1 MAARSDRVQRWFS
14 LGPIGYRDNVRPVDT
29 RLLRTFVTLARA
41 GSFTATA
48 RALHLAQS
56 TVTVQIRT
64 LEKELGT
71 PLFDR
76 MPSGTV
82 PTRAGLRLLE
92 EAEEVLDAV
101 ARLHATAASGQ
112 GDVAGGSIEGQ
123 VAVGAGDSLCSSRLP
138 AVIASLRHAHP
149 HLDVHLHAAGT
160 ATAVD
165 GLRTGRLD
173 IALLLEPE
181 IGESDLLA
189 RRIADEPLVYV
200 AAPGHPLAGRAA
212 DWQELAGECF
222 FVHEEGCSYSDRLV
236 RTLLGLPGA
245 PPRITRFGSIDAA
258 RSCVAAGLGL
268 TLLPRVTVERHLQE
282 GQLAVVDGPKAQPV
296 PVQLVRH
303 RRRWFAPGAQIVAEE
318 LTRTFAEA

>member
-1 MAARSDRVQRWFS
+1 M
-14 LGPIGYRDNVRPVDT
+14 DT

-64 LEKELGT
+64 LERELGT

-92 EAEEVLDAV
+92 EAEAVLDAV
-101 ARLHATAASGQ
+101 ARLRATAAAGQ
-112 GDVAGGSIEGQ
+112 HDMADGTTEGQ

-138 AVIASLRHAHP
+138 GVIASLRRTHP
-149 HLDVHLHAAGT
+149 RLDVQLHAVST

-181 IGESDLLA
+181 VGESDLLA
-189 RRIADEPLVYV
+189 RRIADEPLTYV

-212 DWQELAGECF
+212 GWDELAGECF

-245 PPRITRFGSIDAA
+245 HPRITRFGSIDAA

-268 TLLPRVTVERHLQE
+268 TLLPRVTVEHHLHE
-282 GQLAVVDGPKAQPV
+282 GRLTAVDGPEAQPV

-318 LTRTFAEA
+318 LTRTFAAA

>member
-1 MAARSDRVQRWFS
+1 M
-14 LGPIGYRDNVRPVDT
+14 DT

-41 GSFTATA
+41 GSFTAAA

-64 LEKELGT
+64 LEKELGA

-82 PTRAGLRLLE
+82 PTRAGQRLLE
-92 EAEEVLDAV
+92 AAEEVLDAV
-101 ARLHATAASGQ
+101 ARLRATASAGQ
-112 GDVAGGSIEGQ
+112 RDADGGTVEGQ

-149 HLDVHLHAAGT
+149 RLDVHLHAVST
-160 ATAVD
+160 DTAVD

-181 IGESDLLA
+181 VGESDLLA
-189 RRIADEPLVYV
+189 RRIADEPLTYV
-200 AAPGHPLAGRAA
+200 AAPGHVLAGRAA
-212 DWQELAGECF
+212 GWDALARESF

-236 RTLLGLPGA
+236 RTLLSLPGA
-245 PPRITRFGSIDAA
+245 APRITRFGSIDAA

-268 TLLPRVTVERHLQE
+268 TLLPRVTVERHLHE
-282 GQLAVVDGPKAQPV
+282 GRLTVVDGPEAQPV

-318 LTRTFAEA
+318 LTRAFAAV

>member
-1 MAARSDRVQRWFS
+1 M
-14 LGPIGYRDNVRPVDT
+14 DT

-101 ARLHATAASGQ
+101 ARLRATAAAGQ
-112 GDVAGGSIEGQ
+112 RDVTGGTVEGQ

-149 HLDVHLHAAGT
+149 RLDVQLHAAGT

-181 IGESDLLA
+181 VGESDLLA
-189 RRIADEPLVYV
+189 RRIADESLVYV
-200 AAPGHPLAGRAA
+200 VAPGHPLAGRAA
-212 DWQELAGECF
+212 DWEELAGESF

-245 PPRITRFGSIDAA
+245 SPRITRFGSIDAA

-268 TLLPRVTVERHLQE
+268 TMLPRVTVERHLQG
-282 GQLAVVDGPKAQPV
+282 GQLAVVDGPRAQPV

-318 LTRTFAEA
+318 LTRTFAKA